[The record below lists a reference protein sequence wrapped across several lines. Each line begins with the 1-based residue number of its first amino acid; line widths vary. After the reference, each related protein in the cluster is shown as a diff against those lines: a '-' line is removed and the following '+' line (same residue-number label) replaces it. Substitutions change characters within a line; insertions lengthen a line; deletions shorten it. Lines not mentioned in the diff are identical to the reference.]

1 MAAHDK
7 LIIHDLAAACRIG
20 VSEEERAAPQTL
32 WVDLELA
39 IDASW
44 TAAREDVH
52 VALDYA
58 KLVAVVKQRVE
69 HRAYHLLETVAEELA
84 DLILREFDTPEVE
97 VRVKKRALPGIDY
110 AAVEVKRRAK

>member
-7 LIIHDLAAACRIG
+7 LVIHDLAAACRIG

-39 IDASW
+39 IDAPRA
-44 TAAREDVH
+44 AARDDVH
-52 VALDYA
+52 AALDYA
-58 KLVAVVKQRVE
+58 KLVAVVKERVE
-69 HRAYHLLETVAEELA
+69 HRPYHLLEAVAEEVA
-84 DLILREFDTPEVE
+84 ALILREFDTPEVE